1 VVVLA
6 VVALA
11 EPAAVRVP
19 APVQEAERE
28 AQAQVRELAQAQ
40 AAAVRARAPV
50 AAVASRMWSVADKA
64 PRAPRACATRPPHD
78 RMARPGVE
86 AAAITVR
93 GPSFF

>member
-19 APVQEAERE
+19 APVREAERE
-28 AQAQVRELAQAQ
+28 AQVRELAQAR
-40 AAAVRARAPV
+40 AAAARARAPV

-93 GPSFF
+93 RPSFF